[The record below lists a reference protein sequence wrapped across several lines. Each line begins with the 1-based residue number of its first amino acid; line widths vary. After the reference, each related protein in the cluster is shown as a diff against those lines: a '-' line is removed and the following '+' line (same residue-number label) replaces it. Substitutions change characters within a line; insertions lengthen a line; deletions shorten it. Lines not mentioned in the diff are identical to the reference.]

1 MISTTLFFLLLC
13 SSTLTF
19 ASDTSSWRR
28 VTASSSSRNVPPQ
41 GYYNP
46 ADKGGSMLDQV
57 PDTIPPG
64 QGEPLNV
71 IISGASD
78 PAVLLSS
85 QVGGGLLNYYL
96 SLGFATEC
104 LGQHLGV
111 HQGANLGD
119 GNGVQNETAVIR
131 WDYGDPAVGTCKETI
146 EGGNHFRYWI
156 QNGAAANSGAI
167 FMAVSYEEP
176 LAGMFFVLP
185 PSLPDFSAG
194 RDWLVGNAT
203 QSTIPQNPT
212 TSMTFS
218 GSTSFAG
225 YIYKTSAILVSGLL
239 PNTSIGVN
247 HNTTVGVN
255 GANAID
261 GLVAVLTVSI
271 TQQPQTTT
279 SVI

>member
-1 MISTTLFFLLLC
+1 MAVANDGLPTEADGALVPPYVTSLGNYENSGSPCTLQFILAMTLASHRMISTTLFFLLLC

-176 LAGMFFVLP
+176 LAGMFFVSP
-185 PSLPDFSAG
+185 PC
-194 RDWLVGNAT
+194 LVT
-203 QSTIPQNPT
+203 
-212 TSMTFS
+212 
-218 GSTSFAG
+218 
-225 YIYKTSAILVSGLL
+225 
-239 PNTSIGVN
+239 
-247 HNTTVGVN
+247 
-255 GANAID
+255 
-261 GLVAVLTVSI
+261 
-271 TQQPQTTT
+271 
-279 SVI
+279 